1 MVAVLIKTHVLG
13 LNLINR
19 NRHCIVSKVEHLHSF
34 AIARHQVLPIVVKCE
49 GLDRTGMLHID
60 HLVLLVHLID
70 ATDV

>member
-13 LNLINR
+13 LNLIHR
-19 NRHCIVSKVEHLHSF
+19 NRHRIVSEVENLHSF

>member
-13 LNLINR
+13 LNLIHR
-19 NRHCIVSKVEHLHSF
+19 NRHRIVSEVENLHSF
-34 AIARHQVLPIVVKCE
+34 AITSHQVLPIVVKCE
-49 GLDRTGMLHID
+49 GLYRTGMLHID